1 MVFCLRTHHL
11 PQIKKDTVVWGIY
24 TYAQLNS
31 DFKTLDKRSCKVNNL
46 CKSCMLNW
54 MSIVLLFNATFSSIN
69 FGYIVAVFI
78 KRSLILSCGVSIY
91 APNYSTCIY
100 E

>member
-54 MSIVLLFNATFSSIN
+54 MSIVLFLLFKRASLYS
-69 FGYIVAVFI
+69 YIQV
-78 KRSLILSCGVSIY
+78 
-91 APNYSTCIY
+91 